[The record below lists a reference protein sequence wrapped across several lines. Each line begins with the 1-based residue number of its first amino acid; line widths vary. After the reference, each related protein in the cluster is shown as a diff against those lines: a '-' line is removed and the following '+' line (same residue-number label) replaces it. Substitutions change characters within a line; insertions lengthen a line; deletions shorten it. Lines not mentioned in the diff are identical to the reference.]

1 MSRVFVAR
9 DESLGRQVVVKL
21 LMPELA
27 ATFSVERFTRE
38 IKLAAGLQH
47 ANIVPVI
54 TAGAMDGLPYYT
66 MPYIDG
72 LSLHDRLANGPA
84 FSVGEAVK
92 ILGDVARALDYAQQH
107 GVVHRDIKP
116 ANILLSGGTAVVTD
130 FGIAKAIGASRTQA
144 PGGTLTVVGTSL
156 GTPAYMAPEQA
167 VGDEVDARADIYAWG
182 IVAYEMLSA
191 HPFAGKTTSQ
201 QLVAAH
207 IAEKPKPLGQVRRD
221 VPAALASVVMKALEK
236 SPDARPQSAQEIVRM
251 LEDSSQMSAG
261 SKSGGILSRNAPVAD
276 GPLHRSMGAKIALAM
291 MAVVALGAL
300 TVMGR
305 SRLGNAF
312 RASPNTNAR
321 TAATGAVSLAA
332 GIPTVAVLPFSSTG
346 GEAKDEYF
354 SDGMTD
360 ELAHALSRLP
370 SVRVAART
378 SSYAFKGKSAPVQEI
393 GKVLHV
399 AAVIE
404 GAVRRSGDRLRV
416 TAQLTSSADGLVL
429 WSGTYESRGRDVFQV
444 QDSLTKAIVGAI
456 APALRGENGST
467 VVSTSR
473 GTDNA
478 EAYDLYLKGRYFW
491 ARRGAAN
498 LNRAI
503 GYFKEAIGKDPG
515 FARAHAGL
523 AMVYV
528 VLPFYTAINADS
540 IITLGIKSGTRAL
553 GIDSTLADAHMAIGY
568 GLTLKF
574 KSKEARRYF
583 ESAIR
588 LEPGNATAP
597 HWYGLMFRQLGNV
610 DSSLTEGRRAA
621 ELDPLSPVIGGSGV
635 AYSYYL
641 VRRMPEAIAQAR
653 RVLEID
659 STVFTQ
665 TYRFLGMAYL
675 FSGKPD
681 SALLAFET
689 EYRLDP
695 ASPTGVRG
703 RMVLGYAA
711 TGRWRDAERIRA
723 DIAREQGMT
732 ADFDELTSDLAFGDW
747 DGALS
752 ALERAKKGGY
762 LGVNAFSLGCDPLFD
777 PLKASPRFAALISQ
791 LGIRACKPRGQWP
804 IKVPANLLRRS
815 RASS

>member
-72 LSLHDRLANGPA
+72 LSLHDRLENGPA

-116 ANILLSGGTAVVTD
+116 ANILLSGGTAAVTD
-130 FGIAKAIGASRTQA
+130 FGIAKAIRASTTQA

-182 IVAYEMLSA
+182 VVAYEMLAA

-207 IAEKPKPLGQVRRD
+207 IAETPKPLGQVRRD
-221 VPAALASVVMKALEK
+221 LPAALASVVMKALEK
-236 SPDARPQSAQEIVRM
+236 NPDARPQSTQEIVRV
-251 LEDSSQMSAG
+251 LEDTSQMSAG
-261 SKSGGILSRNAPVAD
+261 SKSRGILSRNALVAN
-276 GPLHRSMGAKIALAM
+276 GPLRRSMGGKIALGLI
-291 MAVVALGAL
+291 AVVALGGVM
-300 TVMGR
+300 VMGR
-305 SRLGNAF
+305 SRLGNVF
-312 RASPNTNAR
+312 RVSPNTNASAG
-321 TAATGAVSLAA
+321 AAGAVSPAA
-332 GIPTVAVLPFSSTG
+332 GISTVAVLPFSSTG

-393 GKVLHV
+393 GKVLNV

-444 QDSLTKAIVGAI
+444 QDSLTKAIVSAI
-456 APALRGENGST
+456 APTLRGDKALT
-467 VVSTSR
+467 VAIASR
-473 GTDNA
+473 GTENA

-491 ARRGAAN
+491 AKRGAAN
-498 LNRAI
+498 LSRAI
-503 GYFKEAIGKDPG
+503 SYFKGAIAKDPA

-523 AMVYV
+523 AMAYV

-540 IITLGIKSGTRAL
+540 IITLGIQSGTRAL
-553 GIDSTLADAHMAIGY
+553 GIDSTLADANMAIGY
-568 GLTLKF
+568 GLTLEL
-574 KSKEARRYF
+574 KSKEARHYF

-588 LEPGNATAP
+588 LEPGNATA
-597 HWYGLMFRQLGNV
+597 HYWYGLMFGQLG
-610 DSSLTEGRRAA
+610 DIDREFTEVRRAA
-621 ELDPLSPVIGGSGV
+621 ELDPLSPVIGGAL
-635 AYSYYL
+635 AYSYI
-641 VRRMPEAIAQAR
+641 VARRMPEAIAQAR

-659 STVFTQ
+659 STVFTA
-665 TYRFLGMAYL
+665 TYRQLGVAYL

-689 EYRLDP
+689 QYRLNP
-695 ASPTGVRG
+695 ESPTGVRG
-703 RMVLGYAA
+703 QMALGYAA

-723 DIAREQGMT
+723 EIAREQGAT
-732 ADFDELTSDLAFGDW
+732 ADFDELASDLAFGDW

-762 LGVNAFSLGCDPLFD
+762 LGVNVFSLGCDPLFD
-777 PLKASPRFAALISQ
+777 PLKASPRFALLMSQ
-791 LGIRACKPRGQWP
+791 LGIRACKPVGQWP
-804 IKVPANLLRRS
+804 ITVPENLLRRS
-815 RASS
+815 RRVN